1 MNSETERN
9 LRQELGSGERLIWSG
24 QPRRGLRL
32 RASDAFLIPFSLLWG
47 GFALFWEA
55 SVITTEAPFFFR
67 LWGIPFVLVGLY
79 LIFGRF
85 LVDARQRARTYYGV
99 TNERLLVVSGL
110 FQRQVKSIP
119 LRGLPELT
127 LKERGDRSGTIVF
140 GSVLSLYGGLANSSW
155 PGSGS
160 QSSPS
165 FEMIENVRQVYE
177 QIRTAQRALQ
187 PVGA

>member
-1 MNSETERN
+1 MNSDTERN

-32 RASDAFLIPFSLLWG
+32 RAADTFLIPFSLFWG
-47 GFALFWEA
+47 GFALFWET
-55 SVITTEAPFFFR
+55 SVITSEAPVFFR
-67 LWGIPFVLVGLY
+67 LWGIPFVLIGLY

-85 LVDARQRARTYYGV
+85 FVDAWRRTRTYYGL
-99 TNERLLVVSGL
+99 TSERVLIVSVP

-140 GSVLSLYGGLANSSW
+140 GSMQSAYRGLAGSSW
-155 PGSGS
+155 PGLGA
-160 QSSPS
+160 QSPPS
-165 FEMIENVRQVYE
+165 FDMIENVRQVYE
-177 QIRTAQRALQ
+177 QIRTGQRALQ
-187 PVGA
+187 SVGA